1 MSLSKCKE
9 SIAREEKKERKK
21 KKKKKKKKKQMY
33 VLLQCWIKF
42 QEGYGSRECRR
53 GYRKK
58 TD

>member
-21 KKKKKKKKKQMY
+21 KKKKKKKKQMY

-42 QEGYGSRECRR
+42 
-53 GYRKK
+53 
-58 TD
+58 